1 MFLGFEYMKYRWNAK
16 RRHGVHS
23 PFIYELTDQC
33 FRSEPNEQFKKTIEQ
48 LKKRCASEDRLIE
61 ITDHGV
67 GSRKHGNQRKIAQ
80 LFKTSS
86 SNGKYG
92 RMLHQLVAHYKLKN
106 CLELGTSLGVGSVCL
121 ATGNQDVRVTTIE
134 GCPATFSEAQT
145 NFSVLKMESITGIMG
160 TFNEII
166 PQFTPQEFDLIFIDG
181 HHDGAATLDYLNAL
195 LPFASNETFIILDD
209 IRWSASM
216 FQAWQELVNDSRFH
230 VTIDLFRM
238 GIVLLR
244 NQQEKEHFTLRL

>member
-33 FRSEPNEQFKKTIEQ
+33 FRSEPNDRFKKSLKQ
-48 LKKRCASEDRLIE
+48 LKNRCATENRLIE

-67 GSRKHGNQRKIAQ
+67 GSRKHGNRRKISQ

-86 SNGKYG
+86 SNGNYG

-106 CLELGTSLGVGSVCL
+106 CLELGTSLGVGSVCM
-121 ATGNQDVRVTTIE
+121 ATGNQTVHVDTIE
-134 GCPATFSEAQT
+134 GCPATYAEAQN
-145 NFSVLKMESITGIMG
+145 NFKALNMDSISGMLG
-160 TFNEII
+160 TFEKVI
-166 PQFTPQEFDLIFIDG
+166 PELAPKEYDLIFIDG
-181 HHDGAATLDYLNAL
+181 HHDGAATLNYVNAL
-195 LPFASNETFIILDD
+195 LPFATNETFIILDD
-209 IRWSASM
+209 IRWSDSM
-216 FQAWQELVNDSRFH
+216 FEAWATLVKDPRFH